1 MDGARSPVPAQ
12 AGLIGPNA
20 LLQLIAVLDRHE
32 GRATRDLLF
41 EAAGVVPPPSDAG
54 MWPEDQAAALHRML
68 RQAMPDRADGLL
80 RLAGEATAD
89 YILAHRIPRLAQR
102 AIRLLPGP
110 LGARVLAAAIDRHA
124 WTFAG
129 SGQFRIAS
137 RRPLVFE
144 VAGNPLIRGEAAPH
158 PLCHWH
164 AAVFE
169 RLFRR
174 LVWPRAVVEEV
185 ACAATGAPACR
196 FEIRPRAAAS
206 QGRGRR

>member
-1 MDGARSPVPAQ
+1 MDGAPGPVPAA

-20 LLQLIAVLDRHE
+20 ILQLMSVLDRHE
-32 GRATRDLLF
+32 GRAMRDLLF
-41 EAAGVVPPPSDAG
+41 EAAGIGPPPPDAG
-54 MWPEDQAAALHRML
+54 MWPEHEAAALHRML
-68 RQAMPDRADGLL
+68 RQALPDRADGLL

-89 YILAHRIPRLAQR
+89 YILAHRIPRLAQG
-102 AIRLLPGP
+102 AIRALPGP

-129 SGQFRIAS
+129 SGRFRIAS
-137 RRPLVFE
+137 RRQLVFE
-144 VAGNPLIRGEAAPH
+144 LAGNPLIRGEVAPH

-174 LVWPRAVVEEV
+174 LVWPRAVVEEL
-185 ACAATGAPACR
+185 ACAAAGAPACR
-196 FEIRPRAAAS
+196 FEIRPRAAVS
-206 QGRGRR
+206 RGGWRS